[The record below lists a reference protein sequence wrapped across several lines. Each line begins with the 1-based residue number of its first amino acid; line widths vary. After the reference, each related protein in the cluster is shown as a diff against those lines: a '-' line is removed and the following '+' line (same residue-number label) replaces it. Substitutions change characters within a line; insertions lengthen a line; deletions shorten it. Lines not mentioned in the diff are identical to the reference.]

1 MTLISMQE
9 DLANRYEDASFSH
22 STSFS
27 FCCPKAKA
35 NSFSLVWDL
44 IQDGR
49 LVQFQFIMNKKAV
62 VGMLWL
68 AGSVVV
74 TATK

>member
-1 MTLISMQE
+1 MPLPGLCYMTLISMQE

-35 NSFSLVWDL
+35 NSVSLVWDL
-44 IQDGR
+44 IQEED
-49 LVQFQFIMNKKAV
+49 
-62 VGMLWL
+62 
-68 AGSVVV
+68 
-74 TATK
+74 